1 MTIADI
7 ENEAILGISA
17 FVLDRLE
24 VSARKLSH
32 LASPVSDI
40 LKKHFFRGLYL
51 RDEMGKFLW
60 TFDDKISTRPEEGL
74 LYWFLLFGSG

>member
-1 MTIADI
+1 VIIADI

-17 FVLDRLE
+17 CVLDCLE

-40 LKKHFFRGLYL
+40 LKKHFFIDL
-51 RDEMGKFLW
+51 K
-60 TFDDKISTRPEEGL
+60 TTRYGVL
-74 LYWFLLFGSG
+74 S